1 MNRSDRART
10 STELA
15 EAWELFAQFLQQR
28 GDRITQTRRI
38 VLDHALQRE
47 DHFLADELAAELAEG
62 ANRVSRGTVYRTLA
76 LLVQA
81 GLVRQLRDG
90 DMHVHY
96 EAHFG
101 RDEHEHMICTSC
113 GAFLEFSDP
122 ALARR
127 IAAACQQHNFTARNH
142 RVTVFG
148 QCSRCRPAQH

>member
-1 MNRSDRART
+1 M
-10 STELA
+10 LA
-15 EAWELFAQFLQQR
+15 EAWKLLCLFLQQR

-47 DHFLADELAAELAEG
+47 DHFLAAELAAELAEG
-62 ANRVSRGTVYRTLA
+62 PHRVSRGTVYRTLA
-76 LLVQA
+76 LLVEA
-81 GLVRQLRDG
+81 GLVRELRDG

-101 RDEHEHMICTSC
+101 RDEHEHMICTEC

-127 IAAACQQHNFTARNH
+127 IHAACAQHHFTAQNH

-148 QCSRCRPAQH
+148 LCSRCRPA